1 MPDGSDRSQRQKAAR
16 EAMKRLVLIL
26 TLTVALG
33 GCMQSGRFGRS
44 QSAPPVVEP
53 ANTAPLGEVES
64 APLDA
69 PGAPLEPAPP
79 VVTAA
84 PAITSAND
92 PYTWARVDGQRMAD
106 NPLLLKQGQADRQAC
121 YAASATA
128 ASADA
133 YVKCMRSRGYTQ
145 LTN

>member
-1 MPDGSDRSQRQKAAR
+1 M
-16 EAMKRLVLIL
+16 MRLVLIL
-26 TLTVALG
+26 TLTAALG
-33 GCMQSGRFGRS
+33 GCLQSGRFGRS
-44 QSAPPVVEP
+44 QPAPPAVEA
-53 ANTAPLGEVES
+53 ANPAPLGEVET

-69 PGAPLEPAPP
+69 PGAPLGQTPP
-79 VVTAA
+79 VVAA
-84 PAITSAND
+84 PAISATND

-121 YAASATA
+121 YAASAAA

-145 LTN
+145 ITN

>member
-1 MPDGSDRSQRQKAAR
+1 
-16 EAMKRLVLIL
+16 MKRLVLIL
-26 TLTVALG
+26 TLAATLG
-33 GCMQSGRFGRS
+33 GCMPSSRFGRS
-44 QSAPPVVEP
+44 QPVQPAVE
-53 ANTAPLGEVES
+53 AGNTAPLGAVES

-69 PGAPLEPAPP
+69 PGAPMDAGLPMAAAAPP
-79 VVTAA
+79 ITAA
-84 PAITSAND
+84 SD

-106 NPLLLKQGQADRQAC
+106 NPLLLKQGQTDRQTC

-145 LTN
+145 ITN

>member
-1 MPDGSDRSQRQKAAR
+1 M
-16 EAMKRLVLIL
+16 MRLVLIL

-33 GCMQSGRFGRS
+33 GCLQSGRFGRS
-44 QSAPPVVEP
+44 QPAQPAVE
-53 ANTAPLGEVES
+53 AADTAPLGAVES

-69 PGAPLEPAPP
+69 PGAPMEAAPP
-79 VVTAA
+79 VVAA

>member
-1 MPDGSDRSQRQKAAR
+1 M
-16 EAMKRLVLIL
+16 MRLVLIL

-33 GCMQSGRFGRS
+33 GCLQSGRFGRS
-44 QSAPPVVEP
+44 QQP
-53 ANTAPLGEVES
+53 AQPAAEAADTAPLGAVET

-69 PGAPLEPAPP
+69 PGAPLDATAP
-79 VVTAA
+79 VVA
-84 PAITSAND
+84 PAITAAND

-106 NPLLLKQGQADRQAC
+106 NPLLRKQGMADREAC
-121 YAASATA
+121 YATSASA

-145 LTN
+145 IMN

>member
-1 MPDGSDRSQRQKAAR
+1 MR
-16 EAMKRLVLIL
+16 RLLIL

-33 GCMQSGRFGRS
+33 GCLQSGRFGRS
-44 QSAPPVVEP
+44 QPTQPAVE
-53 ANTAPLGEVES
+53 AADTAPLGAVET

-69 PGAPLEPAPP
+69 PGAPLDAAPP
-79 VVTAA
+79 AVAA
-84 PAITSAND
+84 PAITAAND

-106 NPLLLKQGQADRQAC
+106 NPLLRKQGMADREAC

-145 LTN
+145 IMN

>member
-1 MPDGSDRSQRQKAAR
+1 M
-16 EAMKRLVLIL
+16 MRLVLIL

-33 GCMQSGRFGRS
+33 GCLQSGRFGRS
-44 QSAPPVVEP
+44 QPAQPAVE
-53 ANTAPLGEVES
+53 AADTAPLGAVET

-69 PGAPLEPAPP
+69 PGAPLDAAPAA
-79 VVTAA
+79 VAA
-84 PAITSAND
+84 PAITAAND

-106 NPLLLKQGQADRQAC
+106 NPLLRKQGMADREAC

-145 LTN
+145 IMN

>member
-1 MPDGSDRSQRQKAAR
+1 MMR
-16 EAMKRLVLIL
+16 RLLIL

-33 GCMQSGRFGRS
+33 GCLQSGRFGRS
-44 QSAPPVVEP
+44 QQP
-53 ANTAPLGEVES
+53 AQPAAEAADTAPLGAVET

-69 PGAPLEPAPP
+69 PGTPLDMTAP
-79 VVTAA
+79 VVA
-84 PAITSAND
+84 PAITAAND

-106 NPLLLKQGQADRQAC
+106 NPLLRKQGMADREAC
-121 YAASATA
+121 YGASASA

-145 LTN
+145 IMN

>member
-1 MPDGSDRSQRQKAAR
+1 M
-16 EAMKRLVLIL
+16 MRLVLIL

-33 GCMQSGRFGRS
+33 GCLQSGRFGRS
-44 QSAPPVVEP
+44 QSAPPAVEA
-53 ANTAPLGEVES
+53 ANAAPLGGVES

-69 PGAPLEPAPP
+69 PGAPLESAL
-79 VVTAA
+79 TAAA
-84 PAITSAND
+84 PAASASVTAAND

>member
-1 MPDGSDRSQRQKAAR
+1 M
-16 EAMKRLVLIL
+16 MRLVLIL

-33 GCMQSGRFGRS
+33 GCLQSGRFGRS
-44 QSAPPVVEP
+44 QPAQPAVE
-53 ANTAPLGEVES
+53 AADTAPLGAVET

-69 PGAPLEPAPP
+69 PGAPMEAAPP
-79 VVTAA
+79 VVAA
-84 PAITSAND
+84 PAITSTND

>member
-1 MPDGSDRSQRQKAAR
+1 
-16 EAMKRLVLIL
+16 MKRLVLIL

-44 QSAPPVVEP
+44 QSAPPVVEA

-79 VVTAA
+79 VVAA
-84 PAITSAND
+84 TGGPISSAND

>member
-1 MPDGSDRSQRQKAAR
+1 M
-16 EAMKRLVLIL
+16 MRLVLIL

-33 GCMQSGRFGRS
+33 GCLQSGRFGRS
-44 QSAPPVVEP
+44 QPAQPAVE
-53 ANTAPLGEVES
+53 AADTAPLGAVET

-69 PGAPLEPAPP
+69 PGAPLDAAPP
-79 VVTAA
+79 AVAA
-84 PAITSAND
+84 PAITAAND

-106 NPLLLKQGQADRQAC
+106 NPLLRKQGMADREAC

-133 YVKCMRSRGYTQ
+133 SVKCMRSRGYTQ
-145 LTN
+145 LMN

>member
-1 MPDGSDRSQRQKAAR
+1 M
-16 EAMKRLVLIL
+16 MRLVLIL

-33 GCMQSGRFGRS
+33 GCLQSGRFGRS
-44 QSAPPVVEP
+44 QPAQPAVE
-53 ANTAPLGEVES
+53 AADTAPLGAVET

-69 PGAPLEPAPP
+69 PGAPLDAAPP
-79 VVTAA
+79 AVAA
-84 PAITSAND
+84 PAITAAND
-92 PYTWARVDGQRMAD
+92 PDTWARVDGQRMAD
-106 NPLLLKQGQADRQAC
+106 NPLLRKQGMADREAC

-145 LTN
+145 IMN

>member
-1 MPDGSDRSQRQKAAR
+1 M
-16 EAMKRLVLIL
+16 MRLVLIL
-26 TLTVALG
+26 TLTTALG
-33 GCMQSGRFGRS
+33 GCLPSGRFGRS
-44 QSAPPVVEP
+44 PPVQPAVEA
-53 ANTAPLGEVES
+53 ANTAPIGEVET

-69 PGAPLEPAPP
+69 PGAPIDVAPP
-79 VVTAA
+79 TVAA
-84 PAITSAND
+84 PAITAAND

-145 LTN
+145 ITN

>member
-1 MPDGSDRSQRQKAAR
+1 
-16 EAMKRLVLIL
+16 MKRLFLIL
-26 TLTVALG
+26 SLTLALG

-44 QSAPPVVEP
+44 QPAQPALEAP
-53 ANTAPLGEVES
+53 ATAPLGEVET

-69 PGAPLEPAPP
+69 PGAPMEAAPP
-79 VVTAA
+79 VVGAA
-84 PAITSAND
+84 PPVTSTND

-121 YAASATA
+121 YATSATA

-145 LTN
+145 ITN

>member
-1 MPDGSDRSQRQKAAR
+1 M
-16 EAMKRLVLIL
+16 MRLVLLL

-33 GCMQSGRFGRS
+33 GCLQSGRFGRS
-44 QSAPPVVEP
+44 QPAQPAVE
-53 ANTAPLGEVES
+53 ADNTAPLGAVES

-69 PGAPLEPAPP
+69 PGTPLDVAPA
-79 VVTAA
+79 VVAA

>member
-1 MPDGSDRSQRQKAAR
+1 M
-16 EAMKRLVLIL
+16 MRLVLIL

-33 GCMQSGRFGRS
+33 GCLQSGRFGRS
-44 QSAPPVVEP
+44 QPAQPAVE
-53 ANTAPLGEVES
+53 AADTAPLGAVET

-69 PGAPLEPAPP
+69 PGAPLDAAPAA
-79 VVTAA
+79 VAA
-84 PAITSAND
+84 PAITAAND

-106 NPLLLKQGQADRQAC
+106 NPLLRKQGMADREAC

-128 ASADA
+128 SSGDA

-145 LTN
+145 IMN

>member
-1 MPDGSDRSQRQKAAR
+1 M
-16 EAMKRLVLIL
+16 MRLVLIL
-26 TLTVALG
+26 TLTAALG
-33 GCMQSGRFGRS
+33 GCLPSGRFGRS
-44 QSAPPVVEP
+44 QSVQPAVEG
-53 ANTAPLGEVES
+53 ANTAPIGEVET

-69 PGAPLEPAPP
+69 PGAPLDVAPP
-79 VVTAA
+79 TVAA
-84 PAITSAND
+84 PAITAAND

-133 YVKCMRSRGYTQ
+133 YLKCMRSRGYTQ
-145 LTN
+145 ITN